1 MASAEQQPRNA
12 VEATEDWANERVSM
26 ADRHSTMS
34 IVAARMGFTVS
45 ATDLLY
51 GVALGL
57 YFPFWTA
64 LLIAL
69 GSSIAIS
76 VVSILCGLMG
86 QREGITTALCMRA
99 TFGREGVRLPAFAI
113 AIISAGFA
121 GYSTGITVNVLPG
134 DSDLTN
140 FVYCVVLGVLYTGI
154 CIIGFGRGLT
164 WVGRIAVPLMLGM
177 VLVAT
182 VAALDH
188 AGGWDGIVS
197 GEPVQAGELTIL
209 AMVGLGI
216 NKWMTGATVTPD
228 VMRFGKTRSSVYSST
243 LAEFMVGNFGFNL
256 LGIIVGLGVG
266 IGDLGQAFTVIGV
279 GTLAVAAVFVQGFP
293 HEVNNMYAASLAG
306 RTAAGLPRLYINLI
320 SGVIVIGVA
329 YYGVSQGILDSFLGY
344 LGWLGYVIPL
354 IPGILIADYFL
365 VRRRSYG
372 SDIDQVGAFNLR
384 AVAAFGIGLGINL
397 ILGLTFDDTVWRALP
412 VLGFVLY
419 LLFSIPQLRRAWSKT
434 ADVATPSVEVPQA
447 R

>member
-1 MASAEQQPRNA
+1 MASAEHRPRNA
-12 VEATEDWANERVSM
+12 AEATEDWANDRVSM
-26 ADRHSTMS
+26 SNRHSTLS

-69 GSSIAIS
+69 GSSIVIS
-76 VVSILCGLMG
+76 VVSILLGLMG
-86 QREGITTALCMRA
+86 QREGITTALCMRS
-99 TFGREGVRLPAFAI
+99 TFGREGVRLPALAI
-113 AIISAGFA
+113 AVISAGFA

-140 FVYCVVLGVLYTGI
+140 FLYCVGLGVIYTAI

-182 VAALDH
+182 VAAVNH

-197 GEPVQAGELTIL
+197 GGPVQAGELTVV
-209 AMVGLGI
+209 AMIGLGI

-228 VMRFGKTRSSVYSST
+228 VMRFGRTKSSVYTST
-243 LAEFMVGNFGFNL
+243 LAEFVVGNFGFNL

-266 IGDLGQAFTVIGV
+266 IGDLGEAFAVIGV
-279 GTLAVAAVFVQGFP
+279 GGLAVAAVFVQGFP

-306 RTAAGLPRLYINLI
+306 RTAAGLPRLYINII
-320 SGVIVIGVA
+320 SGLIVIGVA

-372 SDIDQVGAFNLR
+372 ADLDDMGAFNLR
-384 AVAAFGIGLGINL
+384 AVAAFAVGLGINL
-397 ILGLTFDDTVWRALP
+397 VLGLTLDDTLWRALP
-412 VLGFVLY
+412 LLGFALY
-419 LLFSIPQLRRAWSKT
+419 LLFSVPQLQKAWSRT
-434 ADVATPSVEVPQA
+434 DIAAPLPEEVPH
-447 R
+447 RG